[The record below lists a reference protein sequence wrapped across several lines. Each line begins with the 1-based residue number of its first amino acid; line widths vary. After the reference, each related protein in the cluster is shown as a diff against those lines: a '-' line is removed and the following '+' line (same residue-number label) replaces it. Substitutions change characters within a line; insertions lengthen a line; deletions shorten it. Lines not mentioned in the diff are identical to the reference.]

1 MQLVELAQQALLLA
15 LTLSVPAL
23 AAGLAAGVIAGL
35 VATSAR
41 LHDPALAALPRQLAV
56 AAALLATGAAGGA
69 SIARFAR
76 AVWSAIPSL
85 VR

>member
-1 MQLVELAQQALLLA
+1 MQLVELAQRALLLA

-23 AAGLAAGVIAGL
+23 AAGLVAGALVGL
-35 VATSAR
+35 VATSVR

-56 AAALLATGAAGGA
+56 AAALLATGAAGAA
-69 SIARFAR
+69 SIVRFAG
-76 AVWSAIPSL
+76 AVWAAIPSL